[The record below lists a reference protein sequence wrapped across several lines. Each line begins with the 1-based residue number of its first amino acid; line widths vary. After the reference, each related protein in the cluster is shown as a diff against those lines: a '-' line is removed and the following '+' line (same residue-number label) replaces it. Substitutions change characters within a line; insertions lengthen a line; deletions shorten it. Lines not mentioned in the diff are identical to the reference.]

1 MSKASQPELKKFMDK
16 RLFIHLQGG
25 RKISGV
31 LRGFDIFLNLVV
43 DDAVEETVPA
53 EKHPIGQVE
62 TASPRWK
69 HSNLLDSGPKK
80 KKKGPSGSD
89 RLDCINFTT
98 RVHTRP
104 SGRSQAS
111 GLGPLQ
117 AGVTLTQ
124 TMSHSI
130 FPPNTGPKL
139 PPDFSSLVIQGPYP
153 PSAPIHL
160 CLSHL
165 QSGPK
170 SNKAVLISSS
180 SKHLSSQLEEYSD
193 LWLHEHAMSGA
204 IAEHLHQTDIL
215 YVDALTL
222 PSSSGPIDPMYQLS
236 TNAQTPP
243 STLGATPSI
252 LHPILQSRYKGMR
265 IPSPDAFSPA
275 RTVGGPS
282 CRNKIRPRF
291 VLFDTNLVDLAL
303 PFFQPVFSSQIDQ
316 VPTSRKARAT
326 EALKKVIGWIGTVE
340 RVDEIPSSQADETEL
355 TLNLT
360 AQVEKEHYRLTL
372 ESTTSAETSAVHW
385 HSFRDTEPGPFS
397 AIRTTR
403 VQFG

>member
-53 EKHPIGQVE
+53 EKHPIGQV
-62 TASPRWK
+62 
-69 HSNLLDSGPKK
+69 
-80 KKKGPSGSD
+80 
-89 RLDCINFTT
+89 
-98 RVHTRP
+98 
-104 SGRSQAS
+104 AS
-111 GLGPLQ
+111 GLEPLQ

-139 PPDFSSLVIQGPYP
+139 PPDFSSFVIQGPYP

-204 IAEHLHQTDIL
+204 IAEHLHQTDIFYPPTHKHL
-215 YVDALTL
+215 RLLLARLRAYST
-222 PSSSGPIDPMYQLS
+222 PSSKVDIK
-236 TNAQTPP
+236 ACV
-243 STLGATPSI
+243 
-252 LHPILQSRYKGMR
+252 SR
-265 IPSPDAFSPA
+265 
-275 RTVGGPS
+275 
-282 CRNKIRPRF
+282 
-291 VLFDTNLVDLAL
+291 
-303 PFFQPVFSSQIDQ
+303 
-316 VPTSRKARAT
+316 VPT
-326 EALKKVIGWIGTVE
+326 LLVLH
-340 RVDEIPSSQADETEL
+340 EL
-355 TLNLT
+355 SGYFLAGDDPEL
-360 AQVEKEHYRLTL
+360 
-372 ESTTSAETSAVHW
+372 
-385 HSFRDTEPGPFS
+385 
-397 AIRTTR
+397 
-403 VQFG
+403 

>member
-53 EKHPIGQVE
+53 EKHPIGQVVSSEE

-89 RLDCINFTT
+89 RLDCINFT
-98 RVHTRP
+98 
-104 SGRSQAS
+104 SL
-111 GLGPLQ
+111 GLSARTYPTIWAITGN
-117 AGVTLTQ
+117 
-124 TMSHSI
+124 HSI

-215 YVDALTL
+215 YVDALTPLPLL
-222 PSSSGPIDPMYQLS
+222 PSSSRPINTMYQLS
-236 TNAQTPP
+236 ANAQTPP
-243 STLGATPSI
+243 STLGTTPSI

-265 IPSPDAFSPA
+265 IPGPDAFSPA

-340 RVDEIPSSQADETEL
+340 RVDEVPSSQADETEL
-355 TLNLT
+355 ALNLT

-372 ESTTSAETSAVHW
+372 ESTTSAETSVVHW
-385 HSFRDTEPGPFS
+385 YSFRDTEPGPFS

>member
-1 MSKASQPELKKFMDK
+1 
-16 RLFIHLQGG
+16 
-25 RKISGV
+25 
-31 LRGFDIFLNLVV
+31 
-43 DDAVEETVPA
+43 
-53 EKHPIGQVE
+53 
-62 TASPRWK
+62 
-69 HSNLLDSGPKK
+69 
-80 KKKGPSGSD
+80 
-89 RLDCINFTT
+89 
-98 RVHTRP
+98 
-104 SGRSQAS
+104 
-111 GLGPLQ
+111 
-117 AGVTLTQ
+117 
-124 TMSHSI
+124 MSHSI

-215 YVDALTL
+215 YVDALTPLPLL
-222 PSSSGPIDPMYQLS
+222 PSSSRPINTMYQLS
-236 TNAQTPP
+236 ANAQTPP
-243 STLGATPSI
+243 STLGTTPSI

-265 IPSPDAFSPA
+265 IPGPDAFSPA

-340 RVDEIPSSQADETEL
+340 RVDEVPSSQADETEL
-355 TLNLT
+355 ALNLT

-372 ESTTSAETSAVHW
+372 ESTTSAETSVVHW
-385 HSFRDTEPGPFS
+385 YSFRDTEPGPFS